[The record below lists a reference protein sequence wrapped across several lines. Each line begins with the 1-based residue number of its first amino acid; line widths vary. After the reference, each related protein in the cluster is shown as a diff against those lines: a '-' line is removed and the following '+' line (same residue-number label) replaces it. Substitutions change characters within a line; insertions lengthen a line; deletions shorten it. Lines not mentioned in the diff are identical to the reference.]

1 MDSDIG
7 MERNNLLQRAIRL
20 YIGSKSAMKA
30 RRMEVALIPAK
41 RAALANGRDSDR
53 HEGRAPG
60 TVEQLDGFCVSA
72 FPRRGE
78 WVCVDEE
85 TNVHFMQQQ
94 YQDSSGKENN
104 TVESTRTV
112 YSIVARGPRAEKRVQ
127 AFVDDAFDWY
137 KAMRKAEEE
146 GSKRSFFVAVRPEK
160 AKEGESAV
168 SFKQYGLSD
177 NKTFRSLFFPE
188 KEMLLKLVDDFLQK
202 RGKFA
207 VDGFPDKLGLL
218 LDGPP
223 GTGKTSLIKA
233 LAHYTK
239 RHIVNVNLSK
249 VKTNQELMD
258 LLFDLEFPVQGGECP
273 LSLAFSSIIFVMEDV
288 DAASRI
294 VYARSKG
301 KEVKRARRKPSVGE
315 GVQTPQSLSD
325 GDGRKCSSDEDA
337 KPKAEPGTPETRPS
351 DEADVESGSDTEENK
366 KPAERLVE
374 SLVTC
379 LTGAARNGEEED
391 GDDKKKAVG
400 PFTSWNQPPCED
412 ALNLAGLLNVLDGV
426 VDSPGRIIVMT
437 TNHPE
442 KLDPALVRPG
452 RINKHL
458 RLGYMKPE
466 CLADLV
472 EHYLGN
478 VLNDNQRQLLAS
490 LQDRTPAQ
498 VEQACAESE
507 GFDDLFPRLKAFGSP
522 TDTTPSLVR
531 STDGLRSLPSS
542 CMQAVQPLA
551 PAAATRAETE
561 RVEQAHDLTS
571 PEVASTPTSS

>member
-1 MDSDIG
+1 
-7 MERNNLLQRAIRL
+7 
-20 YIGSKSAMKA
+20 
-30 RRMEVALIPAK
+30 MEVALIPAK
-41 RAALANGRDSDR
+41 KVARDSEGR
-53 HEGRAPG
+53 EGRAQG
-60 TVEQLDGFCVSA
+60 TVEQLDGFCVSS
-72 FPRRGE
+72 FPRKGE
-78 WVCVDEE
+78 WVCVDEQ
-85 TNVHFMQQQ
+85 TNIQFMQQQ
-94 YQDSSGKENN
+94 YQDSSGKEGQ

-112 YSIVARGPRAEKRVQ
+112 YSLVARGPRAAKRVQ

-137 KAMRKAEEE
+137 KQMRRAEEE
-146 GSKRSFFVAVRPEK
+146 GSKRYFFVAVRPDK
-160 AKEGESAV
+160 VKEGESAV
-168 SFKQYGLSD
+168 TFKQYDLSD

-188 KEMLLKLVDDFLQK
+188 KHALLRLVDDFLQK

-273 LSLAFSSIIFVMEDV
+273 LSLPFSSIIFVMEDV
-288 DAASRI
+288 DAASRV

-301 KEVKRARRKPSVGE
+301 KEGKRTRGKSSAGE
-315 GVQTPQSLSD
+315 SVQTPHSSSD
-325 GDGRKCSSDEDA
+325 GDGRKCLSDEEA
-337 KPKAEPGTPETRPS
+337 KTKGEPGTPETRPS
-351 DEADVESGSDTEENK
+351 EGAGVDSGSDNEDGK

-379 LTGAARNGEEED
+379 LAGAVRNGEEEE
-391 GDDKKKAVG
+391 GDDRKKAVG
-400 PFTSWNQPPCED
+400 PFSAWNQAPCED

-458 RLGYMKPE
+458 RLGFMTPD

-472 EHYLGN
+472 EHYLGTK
-478 VLNDNQRQLLAS
+478 LTEDQRQLLAS

-507 GFDDLFPRLKAFGSP
+507 GFDDLFPRLKAFASP
-522 TDTTPSLVR
+522 TDTTPSLVGNCD
-531 STDGLRSLPSS
+531 TFHSLPAA
-542 CMQAVQPLA
+542 CVRAVQPLA

-561 RVEQAHDLTS
+561 RVEQAHNLTS
-571 PEVASTPTSS
+571 PKSVSTPTSS